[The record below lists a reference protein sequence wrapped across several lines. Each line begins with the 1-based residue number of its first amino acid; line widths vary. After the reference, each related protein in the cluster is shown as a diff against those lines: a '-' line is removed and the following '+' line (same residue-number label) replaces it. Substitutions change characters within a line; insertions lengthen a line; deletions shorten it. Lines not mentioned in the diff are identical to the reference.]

1 MKHLGTSLLYGGL
14 ISTFVAS
21 SYILVRLAELVT
33 GNAPNGLGPLSIL
46 GEAVTVWLVFTLV
59 LTILLRDLQLWI
71 DNRNKPREKRDDDEN
86 KPDHPPF

>member
-1 MKHLGTSLLYGGL
+1 MKHLGTSLLYGGI
-14 ISTFVAS
+14 ISTLVAS

-33 GNAPNGLGPLSIL
+33 GNAQTDPLSIF

-71 DNRNKPREKRDDDEN
+71 DTRNKPREKRDDDEN